1 MITSSSNSKIK
12 HVVKLRE
19 KKRERRSE
27 GLFVSE
33 GLRIVLETP
42 IMSLRELYISQSFF
56 ENSEKFSQI
65 ESKLGVTVP
74 DLSGEGMATLKLCS
88 EKNEENLIEIGLV
101 SDDVMKKMSD
111 TDTPQGILAVSRI
124 PAFSLD
130 EILEKKPSALI
141 FLEDI
146 QDPGN
151 LGTILRTAEGAGIS
165 GVIMSKNTVDLFSP
179 KAVRSTMGSIFRV
192 PTYVSDDLH
201 ETIRFVQS
209 EGVKVYAAYLGGKKS
224 YDEIDYT
231 GNVAYMIG
239 NEGNGLKKETAE
251 LADELVLI
259 PMGGSLES
267 LNAAMASG
275 ILAYEINRQRRNV

>member
-1 MITSSSNSKIK
+1 
-12 HVVKLRE
+12 
-19 KKRERRSE
+19 
-27 GLFVSE
+27 
-33 GLRIVLETP
+33 
-42 IMSLRELYISQSFF
+42 MSLRELYISQSFF

-209 EGVKVYAAYLGGKKS
+209 EGVKVYAAYLGGEKS

>member
-1 MITSSSNSKIK
+1 
-12 HVVKLRE
+12 
-19 KKRERRSE
+19 
-27 GLFVSE
+27 
-33 GLRIVLETP
+33 
-42 IMSLRELYISQSFF
+42 
-56 ENSEKFSQI
+56 
-65 ESKLGVTVP
+65 
-74 DLSGEGMATLKLCS
+74 
-88 EKNEENLIEIGLV
+88 
-101 SDDVMKKMSD
+101 
-111 TDTPQGILAVSRI
+111 VSRI
-124 PAFSLD
+124 PVFSLD
-130 EILEKKPSALI
+130 EILRKKPSALI

-151 LGTILRTAEGAGIS
+151 LGTILRTAEGADIS

-209 EGVKVYAAYLGGKKS
+209 EGVKVYAAYLGGKKT

-231 GNVAYMIG
+231 NDVAYMIG